1 MGKIITFGTL
11 KGGVG
16 KTMLCFNIGGIL
28 SQLGY
33 RVLVIDSDLQGNLT
47 NNMGI
52 DRTQP
57 DLLTT
62 YDVYNLEE
70 AQPEPDQL
78 VIKSPIDRL
87 PLLDMIAGSIF
98 LHKSELKIASVAG
111 REQILSNYLSDHK
124 AFFDQYDY
132 ILIDTNPS
140 MSIVNQNAFLAS
152 DAILLVSDVSMN
164 AIEGAQLF
172 IALWEEAR
180 KRLRREDNIKGFIV
194 NDFDSRN
201 KLSADYLEYLRT
213 SPDTEDLRPILFET
227 VIPRNVRITESE
239 LAAVPISI
247 YDLRPPRA
255 ATRSRPLST
264 KCSRA
269 ACYNRPCTRGSIRAY
284 ISE

>member
-98 LHKSELKIASVAG
+98 LHKSELKIASVARAG
-111 REQILSNYLSDHK
+111 AQILSNYLSDHK

-239 LAAVPISI
+239 LAAVRS
-247 YDLRPPRA
+247 RSTTCAPRA

>member
-33 RVLVIDSDLQGNLT
+33 KVLVVDSDLQGNLT

-52 DRTQP
+52 DRTDP
-57 DLLTT
+57 NLCTT
-62 YDVYNLEE
+62 YDIFNIEGE
-70 AQPEPDQL
+70 QPTPERL
-78 VIKSPIDRL
+78 VLCAPIDRL
-87 PLLDMIAGSIF
+87 PALDMIAGSIF
-98 LHKSELKIASVAG
+98 LHKAELKIASVAG
-111 REQILSNYLSDHK
+111 REQILSNYLHDHET
-124 AFFDQYDY
+124 FFAAYDY

-172 IALWEEAR
+172 IALWEDAR
-180 KRLRREDNIKGFIV
+180 RRLRRADNIKGFIV
-194 NDFDSRN
+194 NDYDARN
-201 KLSADYLEYLRT
+201 KLSADFLEYLKN
-213 SPDTEDLRPILFET
+213 SPETADLREILFET
-227 VIPRNVRITESE
+227 IIPRNVKITESE

-247 YDLRPPRA
+247 YDLRSKGCDAIASLVDEMLAR
-255 ATRSRPLST
+255 
-264 KCSRA
+264 K
-269 ACYNRPCTRGSIRAY
+269 IV
-284 ISE
+284 

>member
-62 YDVYNLEE
+62 NDDYNLEE

-98 LHKSELKIASVAG
+98 LHMWELKIASVAG
-111 REQILSNYLSDHK
+111 R
-124 AFFDQYDY
+124 
-132 ILIDTNPS
+132 
-140 MSIVNQNAFLAS
+140 
-152 DAILLVSDVSMN
+152 
-164 AIEGAQLF
+164 
-172 IALWEEAR
+172 
-180 KRLRREDNIKGFIV
+180 
-194 NDFDSRN
+194 
-201 KLSADYLEYLRT
+201 
-213 SPDTEDLRPILFET
+213 
-227 VIPRNVRITESE
+227 
-239 LAAVPISI
+239 
-247 YDLRPPRA
+247 
-255 ATRSRPLST
+255 
-264 KCSRA
+264 
-269 ACYNRPCTRGSIRAY
+269 
-284 ISE
+284 

>member
-28 SQLGY
+28 SQLER
-33 RVLVIDSDLQGNLT
+33 RVLVVDSDLQGNLT

-52 DRTQP
+52 DRTNP
-57 DLLTT
+57 DLFTT
-62 YDVYNLEE
+62 YDIYNIETP
-70 AQPEPDQL
+70 QPAPQQL
-78 VIKSPIDRL
+78 ILQKPIDRL
-87 PLLDMIAGSIF
+87 PNLDMIAGSIF
-98 LHKSELKIASVAG
+98 LHKAELKIASVAG
-111 REQILSNYLSDHK
+111 REQILSNYLRDHQE
-124 AFFDQYDY
+124 FFDQYDY

-172 IALWEEAR
+172 IALWEDAR
-180 KRLRREDNIKGFIV
+180 RRLRKEDNIKGFIV

-201 KLSADYLEYLRT
+201 RLSSDFLEYLRT
-213 SPDTEDLRPILFET
+213 AQDVEDVRSLMFHT
-227 VIPRNVRITESE
+227 VIPRNIKITESE

-247 YDLRPPRA
+247 YDLRSKGCDAIA
-255 ATRSRPLST
+255 ALVDEMFEREIL
-264 KCSRA
+264 
-269 ACYNRPCTRGSIRAY
+269 
-284 ISE
+284 

>member
-1 MGKIITFGTL
+1 MAKTIAIVNQ

-16 KTMLCFNIGGIL
+16 KTTTCVNLAAALKEEGA
-28 SQLGY
+28 
-33 RVLVIDSDLQGNLT
+33 RVLVCDFDPQANATSGFGVDKTTVSPNIYDVLINGADVKRAVVETPYGDVLPANKALT
-47 NNMGI
+47 GATVEMIGI
-52 DRTQP
+52 DKREY
-57 DLLTT
+57 LLK
-62 YDVYNLEE
+62 NAL
-70 AQPEPDQL
+70 AQ
-78 VIKSPIDRL
+78 
-87 PLLDMIAGSIF
+87 
-98 LHKSELKIASVAG
+98 
-111 REQILSNYLSDHK
+111 LSDK
-124 AFFDQYDY
+124 YDY

-247 YDLRPPRA
+247 YDLRSKGCDAIACRRNARA
-255 ATRSRPLST
+255 RRVIIVLAREVLF
-264 KCSRA
+264 A
-269 ACYNRPCTRGSIRAY
+269 HI
-284 ISE
+284 

>member
-1 MGKIITFGTL
+1 MSKIITFGTL

-33 RVLVIDSDLQGNLT
+33 NVLVVDSDLQGNLT

-52 DRTQP
+52 DRTNPELCTTFDIYNIEGDQP
-57 DLLTT
+57 
-62 YDVYNLEE
+62 
-70 AQPEPDQL
+70 APERL
-78 VIKSPIDRL
+78 IVKSPISRL
-87 PLLDMIAGSIF
+87 PQLDMIAGSIF
-98 LHKSELKIASVAG
+98 LHKAELKIASVAG
-111 REQILSNYLSDHK
+111 REQILSNYLSDNK

-172 IALWEEAR
+172 IALWEDAR
-180 KRLRREDNIKGFIV
+180 RRLRREDNIKGFIV
-194 NDFDSRN
+194 NDYDGRN
-201 KLSADYLEYLRT
+201 KLSADFLEYLRT
-213 SPDTEDLRPILFET
+213 SPDTADLREILFET
-227 VIPRNVRITESE
+227 IIPRNVKITESE

-247 YDLRPPRA
+247 YDLRSKGCDAIASLVDEMLAR
-255 ATRSRPLST
+255 
-264 KCSRA
+264 K
-269 ACYNRPCTRGSIRAY
+269 IV
-284 ISE
+284 